1 MAATSEQFTRLEERV
16 NDVTKEVSELKGA
29 YDHLAT
35 EVDVEKVRTDVEKVR
50 TDVEK
55 VRTDITKASLTQ
67 IRWLIGV
74 VAVPTIL
81 GLINLIIQFT
91 ANTGATP

>member
-1 MAATSEQFTRLEERV
+1 MAVTTEQFTRLEDRV
-16 NDVTKEVSELKGA
+16 NDTTASTNELKGA
-29 YDHLAT
+29 YERLAT
-35 EVDVEKVRTDVEKVR
+35 EVDVERVRTE
-50 TDVEK
+50 VEK
-55 VRTDITKASLTQ
+55 VRTDIAKASLTQ

-91 ANTGATP
+91 TNTGAKP

>member
-1 MAATSEQFTRLEERV
+1 MAAATEQFTRLEDRV
-16 NDVTKEVSELKGA
+16 NEVTKEASELKGA

-50 TDVEK
+50 TD
-55 VRTDITKASLTQ
+55 IAKASLTQ

-91 ANTGATP
+91 TNAGAKP